1 MAVETP
7 RRVLIV
13 GLGRSGMAAA
23 CLAEADG
30 AEVWATDL
38 RTAEELAETMAQL
51 PQGTRTFLGSHPTAC
66 LDGVEL
72 VIVSPGVAAGAE
84 ILEQA
89 RQRQIEILTELEFAW
104 QHRSEAQLV
113 AVTGSNGKSTVTV
126 LTAEMLRAGGI
137 NAVEGGNLGTP
148 ASSLVQAAGWD
159 AWVLEVSSF
168 QAEMLVALRPSVGI
182 FLNLSQDHLE
192 RHHDLDSYLAAKQSL
207 FKSQCDTDI
216 AVLNA
221 DEAAVAATPS
231 RATRR
236 LFSLVGEADAWLCN
250 DQLMVAG
257 KALLAAD
264 QLGLSGRHNIAN
276 ALAAA
281 LAASRLG
288 ISHDAICT
296 TLQSFQGL
304 EHRHRTVAVEDGIR
318 WVNDSKA
325 TNVGATLAALPG
337 YPAGTVHL
345 ILGGLGKD
353 QDFSLLIDEV
363 RRAAAGIYLIGA
375 DAPQIGTV
383 LKGAAPQQQCG
394 TLAEA
399 VQRARA
405 AARPGDTVL
414 LAPACASFDQF
425 SGYEQRG
432 NTFVKLVRGRG

>member
-1 MAVETP
+1 MVSETP
-7 RRVLIV
+7 CRVLIV

-23 CLAEADG
+23 RLAEADG
-30 AEVWATDL
+30 AEIWVTDL
-38 RTAEELAETMAQL
+38 RTAEELVETAEQL
-51 PQGTRTFLGSHPTAC
+51 PPGTRTFLGSHPATC

-72 VIVSPGVAAGAE
+72 VIVSPGVAAGAD

-89 RQRQIEILTELEFAW
+89 RQRQIEIVTELEFAW
-104 QHRSEAQLV
+104 RHRPDAPLI

-137 NAVEGGNLGTP
+137 AAVEGGNLGPP
-148 ASSLVQAAGWD
+148 ASSLIQAADWD

-168 QAEMLVALRPSVGI
+168 QAELLVDLRPRVGI

-192 RHHDLDSYLAAKQSL
+192 RHTDVDSYLAAKQSL
-207 FKSQCDTDI
+207 FKTQIKTDS

-221 DEAAVAATPS
+221 DDRAVAATPS
-231 RATRR
+231 RAGRR
-236 LFSLVGEADAWLCN
+236 LFSLIDEADAWLCN

-257 KALLAAD
+257 MPLLAAD
-264 QLGLSGRHNIAN
+264 QVALSGRHNLAN

-281 LAASRLG
+281 LAASDLG
-288 ISHDAICT
+288 ASHEAIGA

-304 EHRHRTVAVEDGIR
+304 EHRHRTVAEEDGIR

-325 TNVGATLAALPG
+325 TNIGATLAALPG

-345 ILGGLGKD
+345 ILGGLGKG
-353 QDFSLLIDEV
+353 QDFSMLIDEV

-375 DAPQIGTV
+375 DGPQIGAI

-394 TLAEA
+394 TLEEA

-405 AARPGDTVL
+405 AARSGDTVL

-425 SGYEQRG
+425 SGYEERG
-432 NTFVKLVRGRG
+432 SRFVRLVRGRE